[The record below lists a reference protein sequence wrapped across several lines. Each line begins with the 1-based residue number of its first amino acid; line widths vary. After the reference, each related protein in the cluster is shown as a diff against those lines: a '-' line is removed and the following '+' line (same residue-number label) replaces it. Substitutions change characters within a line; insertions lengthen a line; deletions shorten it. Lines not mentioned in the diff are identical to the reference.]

1 MQDLNKPYKKMINRF
16 HIMIIIG
23 IMLALYAGILLLLG
37 IITSGIAAFIG
48 IVGIGLI
55 STSGRLLKR

>member
-1 MQDLNKPYKKMINRF
+1 MINRF
-16 HIMIIIG
+16 HIIIIIG
-23 IMLALYAGILLLLG
+23 IMLALCAAILLLLG

>member
-23 IMLALYAGILLLLG
+23 IMLALCAGILLLLG